1 MAKRAEG
8 DPPEAPKSPNPVCGK
23 ETMGNIMHQ
32 GMRRSQG
39 GGRREHVHRQRPP
52 FVSKR
57 EPSGK

>member
-23 ETMGNIMHQ
+23 ETMGNIMRQ

-39 GGRREHVHRQRPP
+39 GGKEGTCPRTEASSRVQ
-52 FVSKR
+52 R
-57 EPSGK
+57 EPEWQ